1 MAALAVGASLWTAGN
16 QLNLG
21 DRQVHRAG
29 GQIGTRWNGD
39 PPIPPGS
46 PAFFKQGTSGLL
58 VSDWQ
63 DVILVKEHGKRFADE
78 VLRAPLGSVAWRKH
92 INAALA
98 WTGDPKKLNGGGPVW
113 AIFDSEAAAREEWR
127 LEPPY
132 VDPDGGYF
140 FVGDTRDRLAT
151 SDLTQRVLGASPSE
165 IMEVRL
171 MLEPHTAHLA
181 ALRASAADLERMAEC
196 LDQALRAE
204 GIAEFEF
211 WDGALHEAIVK
222 SVRNDL
228 LSGIYEAINGI
239 RNQPE
244 WRKLKERTV
253 GPEQRAAY
261 QLEHAALVNALRERD
276 ADRASQLMRAHLLSV
291 RRNLLSI

>member
-1 MAALAVGASLWTAGN
+1 MDL
-16 QLNLG
+16 
-21 DRQVHRAG
+21 
-29 GQIGTRWNGD
+29 
-39 PPIPPGS
+39 
-46 PAFFKQGTSGLL
+46 
-58 VSDWQ
+58 
-63 DVILVKEHGKRFADE
+63 
-78 VLRAPLGSVAWRKH
+78 
-92 INAALA
+92 
-98 WTGDPKKLNGGGPVW
+98 GGPMLSQPDPHLTRGTMVDIPVPRNRRDY
-113 AIFDSEAAAREEWR
+113 ASSTVAAVVEEIEEKIREGQWLPGHRLPTERELEQRLGIARNTIR
-127 LEPPY
+127 KGLKQLER
-132 VDPDGGYF
+132 DGKIVRHVGRGS
-140 FVGDTRDRLAT
+140 FVADTRDRLAT